1 MKYLSVFYRERKK
14 QVKCRGGKGEM
25 KVSVFSVIAR
35 VRINGNFFQSFFLG
49 VWTEGWSLSAL
60 GGVRNSEVFPGRES
74 TVGQFTGTIFP
85 IQLRYSS
92 CSPLALI
99 LILLLQLPQSMP
111 MAFVV

>member
-1 MKYLSVFYRERKK
+1 MKYLSFCYRERKK
-14 QVKCRGGKGEM
+14 QVKCRGGGGGNE
-25 KVSVFSVIAR
+25 SVRIFCNSESPYFSVI
-35 VRINGNFFQSFFLG
+35 FLG

-74 TVGQFTGTIFP
+74 IVGQFTGTIFP

-92 CSPLALI
+92 CSPFALI
-99 LILLLQLPQSMP
+99 LILLLQLPQSEPCMP